1 MQEAFLNSEKI
12 KGQRERQLVSASFQE
27 FFKESVVATLS
38 RVLGESATHSLLYH
52 INFDDRQTPK
62 EFHERL
68 VAMMGD
74 GASTLERSIVKEM
87 FVKLVAQSPHV
98 NPDFDFE
105 VSVRQAR
112 EVYVQRYG
120 SS

>member
-1 MQEAFLNSEKI
+1 M
-12 KGQRERQLVSASFQE
+12 VSASFQE

-38 RVLGESATHSLLYH
+38 RVLGESATRSLLYH
-52 INFDDRQTPK
+52 TKFDDKQTPR

-68 VAMMGD
+68 VVMIGD

-87 FVKLVAQSPHV
+87 FAKLAAQSPHV
-98 NPDFDFE
+98 DPDFDFE
-105 VSVRQAR
+105 GSVRKAR
-112 EVYVQRYG
+112 AVYVQKSG